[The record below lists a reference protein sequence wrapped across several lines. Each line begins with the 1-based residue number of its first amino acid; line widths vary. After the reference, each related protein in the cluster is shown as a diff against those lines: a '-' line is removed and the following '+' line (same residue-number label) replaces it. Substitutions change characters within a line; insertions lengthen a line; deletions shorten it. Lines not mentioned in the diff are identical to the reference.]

1 MWTTMENLRNWVGSD
16 NLTVDELLD
25 LLHLALSDENG
36 TEARIMRQDVLDY
49 AEQDWE
55 FENAKTD

>member
-1 MWTTMENLRNWVGSD
+1 MWTTIENLRNWVGSD

-49 AEQDWE
+49 VEQD
-55 FENAKTD
+55 

>member
-1 MWTTMENLRNWVGSD
+1 MWTTIENLRNWVGSD

-55 FENAKTD
+55 